1 MSDAAELRDRTTGL
15 LLELPPDGAPPEALF
30 PLVYDELRRL
40 ARRQLAGEV
49 TGHTLDTTA
58 LVHEAYIRLVDGT
71 RVGPVGR
78 GYFFGAAARAMRRI
92 LVEHARRRRAAKR
105 GGGLNPV
112 TLAGNDAAVDACADE
127 LIDLDRALEE
137 LAALNP
143 RHARVVE
150 CRFFGGLD
158 IEETAAVL
166 GVSDRTVKSDWAVA
180 RAWLRNA
187 MGG

>member
-1 MSDAAELRDRTTGL
+1 MSDAAELRERTTGL
-15 LLELPPDGAPPEALF
+15 LVEAATDGAAAETLF

-40 ARRQLAGEV
+40 ARRQLAGEM
-49 TGHTLDTTA
+49 TGHTLSTTA
-58 LVHEAYIRLVDGT
+58 LVHEAYIRLVDGS
-71 RVGPVGR
+71 RIGPVGR

-105 GGGLNPV
+105 GGGQNPV
-112 TLAGNDAAVDACADE
+112 SLGEADAAADAYADE

-137 LAALNP
+137 LATLNP

-158 IEETAAVL
+158 TEETAAVL

-180 RAWLRNA
+180 RAWLRQA